1 MYSATNSCFVGT
13 EKLPCLILPPP
24 EDEYVSSALVRQ
36 GMVPCSPISPSMAVT
51 IDVLELYRTS
61 RLRCPHLS
69 IQAFVKTLSDLHGV
83 SIALV
88 YVLKF
93 Y

>member
-1 MYSATNSCFVGT
+1 
-13 EKLPCLILPPP
+13 
-24 EDEYVSSALVRQ
+24 
-36 GMVPCSPISPSMAVT
+36 MAVT
-51 IDVLELYRTS
+51 IDILELYRTS
-61 RLRCPHLS
+61 HLRCPHLS

-88 YVLKF
+88 YALKL